1 MIVAPLSI
9 LGVWEEEF
17 QKFAAFPY
25 ALAVLSGTSAKKLD
39 TLRHMTG
46 TALQVVVVN
55 YESAWRLEKALTAW
69 HPDLI
74 IADVMMPE
82 IDGFEMI
89 RRIRKENKEVPVLF
103 LSARSSTDDI
113 VFGFE
118 LGANDYVRKPFSL
131 RELVVRAKA
140 LLIKYKQEEGRT
152 EFYEI
157 GLYTFYPKVQTLLI
171 AGESDKLS
179 YKESEILKRLCEN
192 EPADLQQGH
201 SAEPMGRRQLL

>member
-1 MIVAPLSI
+1 MKDKKSI
-9 LGVWEEEF
+9 LLVEDEASLSMIIKDALEEEDF
-17 QKFAAFPY
+17 QVITAGNG
-25 ALAVLSGTSAKKLD
+25 LQGLD
-39 TLRHMTG
+39 RFYKYG
-46 TALQVVVVN
+46 
-55 YESAWRLEKALTAW
+55 
-69 HPDLI
+69 
-74 IADVMMPE
+74 
-82 IDGFEMI
+82 
-89 RRIRKENKEVPVLF
+89 PVLF

-179 YKESEILKRLCEN
+179 YKESSRSTARTFC
-192 EPADLQQGH
+192 
-201 SAEPMGRRQLL
+201 